1 MAQFPSLKD
10 SDTRSLARHPFRA
23 LRAMQNQ
30 MDRWFDQIMEPG
42 FSDFESDLSSSAGA
56 GFTPTCDIE
65 ESDQEYM
72 LNFDLPG
79 VKKEDI
85 KVNLRDNVLTV
96 SGERNESH
104 DEKKKKGAYR
114 SERFFGSFQR
124 SFTLPSSI
132 KADQVEANYADGVL
146 SLRIPKPEEAKA
158 QEIRVGDKNMALTSD
173 ASSGASSS
181 NSSSGASSASNKSSS
196 GKNSGMTLGPTR
208 GNAGDVSSGNV
219 NVGSSQ
225 KH

>member
-1 MAQFPSLKD
+1 
-10 SDTRSLARHPFRA
+10 
-23 LRAMQNQ
+23 MQNQ

-42 FSDFESDLSSSAGA
+42 FSDFESDLMPSSAA
-56 GFTPTCDIE
+56 NFTPTCDIE
-65 ESDQEYM
+65 ESDQEYLM
-72 LNFDLPG
+72 NFDLPG

-85 KVNLRDNVLTV
+85 KVNLHDNVLTV

-124 SFTLPSSI
+124 SFTLPTSI
-132 KADQVEANYADGVL
+132 KADQIEANYADGVL
-146 SLRIPKPEEAKA
+146 SLRIPKPEESKA
-158 QEIRVGDKNMALTSD
+158 QEIRVGNKNMALG
-173 ASSGASSS
+173 SGTSSS
-181 NSSSGASSASNKSSS
+181 EDKTSRDKS
-196 GKNSGMTLGPTR
+196 SGMTLGPTR